1 MNEPPPDRLG
11 LAEVLKE
18 ISVHEH
24 LCVIYE
30 TREQQFSVAIPFL
43 RIGLARGEKC
53 LYVAD
58 ENPAASI
65 LDAMRGQGVDV
76 DTPVEKGMLVVA
88 NKEREYL
95 RKGHF
100 DPDEMILY
108 LAGNVREAKAAGF
121 PAFRFAGE
129 MTWALGGDL
138 GPDRLI
144 EYEARLNH
152 FLSEYDAV
160 CLCQFND
167 KRFSPTTILQVLR
180 THPLVVYGG
189 HVCKNPYYVPPD
201 EFLKPNQPEAEVKRW
216 LNNIQKYE
224 MVERALRTA
233 RDEWEQSFDA
243 IPDFVCILD
252 MSGAILRANRSMRE
266 RFEPTHGN
274 LTGLDYRKVFWES
287 IQQAG
292 TPSWEIIPSTEAPVS
307 FETRLSTSD
316 GWYAASGYP
325 LFDDKHKQWGSIFI
339 VRDITE
345 RKQAEEAL
353 RLSERDQR
361 QITAQL
367 ETERARLVEAQDVA
381 KVGSWEADLQSL
393 NLIWSE
399 QTHRIFE
406 TDPSRFHPTRSKFL
420 EFVHP
425 EDRAKVNAA
434 FRASLE
440 KRSPCTVEYRIVTAA
455 GRVKMIEERWRAVQ
469 DEEGRA
475 VRLAGTCRDITERVR
490 AREELQRLSGR
501 LLRLQDEERHK
512 IARDLHD
519 STGQALVVLA
529 ATLGQLRYLIPSSN
543 RKARK
548 LVSENQAL
556 ADQCIREI
564 RTLAYV
570 LHPPMLDE
578 SGLEDAIR
586 DYVEGFADRSGIKVK
601 LDFSGDLGRL
611 PRDMELSL
619 FRVVQESL
627 TNVQRHSGS
636 RKARIRI
643 ERDPKRITLEVSDEG
658 RKASGNRRNR
668 SREFRSKTGV
678 GIPSMDERVKQIGG
692 RMEIKSGSEG
702 TTVRVTVPV
711 NEESSK
717 KTSDFGR

>member
-1 MNEPPPDRLG
+1 MNEPPPDRSG
-11 LAEVLKE
+11 VPEVLKE

-24 LCVIYE
+24 LCAIYE
-30 TREQQFSVAIPFL
+30 TREQQFALAVPFL
-43 RIGLARGEKC
+43 RIGLVRGEKC

-58 ENPAASI
+58 ENTAASI

-76 DTPVEKGMLVVA
+76 DTPVEKGMLKVA

-95 RKGHF
+95 RKGYF

-121 PAFRFAGE
+121 PVFRFAGE

-138 GPDRLI
+138 GAERLI
-144 EYEARLNH
+144 EYEVLLNQ

-160 CLCQFND
+160 CLCQYHL
-167 KRFSPTTILQVLR
+167 KRFSPATILQVLR

-233 RDEWEQSFDA
+233 RDAWEQSFDA
-243 IPDFVCILD
+243 IPDYVCILD
-252 MSGAILRANRSMRE
+252 LSGVILRANRSMGK

-274 LTGLDYRKVFWES
+274 LTGLDYRKVYG
-287 IQQAG
+287 G
-292 TPSWEIIPSTEAPVS
+292 TIKRDDPVAPLENSLSTGAPAS
-307 FETRLSTSD
+307 FETKLPSSD
-316 GWYAASGYP
+316 GWYAVSSYP
-325 LFDDKHKQWGSIFI
+325 LFDDRHDRWGAILI
-339 VRDITE
+339 VRDITN
-345 RKQAEEAL
+345 RKLAE
-353 RLSERDQR
+353 
-361 QITAQL
+361 
-367 ETERARLVEAQDVA
+367 
-381 KVGSWEADLQSL
+381 
-393 NLIWSE
+393 
-399 QTHRIFE
+399 
-406 TDPSRFHPTRSKFL
+406 
-420 EFVHP
+420 
-425 EDRAKVNAA
+425 
-434 FRASLE
+434 
-440 KRSPCTVEYRIVTAA
+440 
-455 GRVKMIEERWRAVQ
+455 
-469 DEEGRA
+469 
-475 VRLAGTCRDITERVR
+475 
-490 AREELQRLSGR
+490 EELQRLSGR
-501 LLRLQDEERHK
+501 LLKLQDEERHK

-519 STGQALVVLA
+519 STGQALVVLSA
-529 ATLGQLRYLIPSSN
+529 ALGQLRYLIPSSN

-548 LVSENQAL
+548 VVSESQAL

-564 RTLAYV
+564 RTMAYV

-586 DYVEGFADRSGIKVK
+586 DYVEGFSGRSGIKVK
-601 LDFSGDLGRL
+601 LDFPATLGRL

-643 ERDPKRITLEVSDEG
+643 ERDPERITLEVSDEG
-658 RKASGNRRNR
+658 RKASGNTRNR
-668 SREFRSKTGV
+668 SREFRSRTGV
-678 GIPSMDERVKQIGG
+678 GIASMHERVKQIGG
-692 RMEIKSGSEG
+692 RMEIKSSSEG
-702 TTVRVTVPV
+702 TTVSVTVPV
-711 NEESSK
+711 NEESSE

>member
-1 MNEPPPDRLG
+1 MNGPLPDRSRL
-11 LAEVLKE
+11 LEVLE
-18 ISVHEH
+18 ELSVHEH
-24 LCVIYE
+24 LCVIYD
-30 TREQQFSVAIPFL
+30 TAEQQRAVVFPFL
-43 RIGLARGEKC
+43 EIGLDRGEMC

-58 ENPAASI
+58 ENTATSI
-65 LDAMRGQGVDV
+65 LDTMRERGVDV
-76 DTPVEKGMLVVA
+76 DAIVQKGMLKVA
-88 NKEREYL
+88 DKGQEYL
-95 RKGHF
+95 RNGRF
-100 DPDEMILY
+100 DPDEMIVY

-129 MTWALGGDL
+129 MTWALGGDV
-138 GPDRLI
+138 GADRLI
-144 EYEARLNH
+144 QYEVLLNH
-152 FLSEYDAV
+152 FLTEHDAI
-160 CLCQFND
+160 CLCQYND

-180 THPLVVYGG
+180 THPLVIYGG

-201 EFLKPNQPEAEVKRW
+201 EFLKPNQQEAEVKRW
-216 LNNIQKYE
+216 LDNIQKYE
-224 MVERALRTA
+224 AVERALRTA
-233 RDEWEQSFDA
+233 RDAWEQSFDA
-243 IPDFVCILD
+243 ISDYVCILD
-252 MSGAILRANRSMRE
+252 TSGAILRANKPMRE
-266 RFEPTHGN
+266 RFEPIHGH
-274 LTGLDYRKVFWES
+274 LTGLDYRKVFWDS
-287 IQQAG
+287 IQQSG
-292 TPSWEIIPSTEAPVS
+292 TSSWEIIPSTESRVS

-325 LFDDKHKQWGSIFI
+325 LFGDKHKRWGAIF
-339 VRDITE
+339 VLRDITE
-345 RKQAEEAL
+345 RKRAEEAL
-353 RLSERDQR
+353 RLSEQGQR
-361 QITAQL
+361 QIAAQL

-393 NLIWSE
+393 NVIWSE

-406 TDPSRFHPTRSKFL
+406 TDPSRFHPTRSRFM

-434 FRASLE
+434 FRASLD
-440 KRSPCTVEYRIVTAA
+440 KRSPCTVEYRIVTVA
-455 GRVKMIEERWRAVQ
+455 GRTKMIEERWRAFQ
-469 DEEGRA
+469 DEQGRA
-475 VRLAGTCRDITERVR
+475 VRVAGTCRDITERVR
-490 AREELQRLSGR
+490 AQEELQQLSGR
-501 LLRLQDEERHK
+501 LLRLQDEERRK

-548 LVSENQAL
+548 LVSESQAL

-586 DYVEGFADRSGIKVK
+586 DYVEGFADRSGIKVQ
-601 LDFSGDLGRL
+601 LEFSGDLARL

-619 FRVVQESL
+619 FRVAQESL

-643 ERDPKRITLEVSDEG
+643 ERDPKSITLEVSDEG

-668 SREFRSKTGV
+668 SREFQSRTGV
-678 GIPSMDERVKQIGG
+678 GIPSMDERVRQIGG
-692 RMEIKSGSEG
+692 RMEIKSGKEG

-711 NEESSK
+711 NEERSK